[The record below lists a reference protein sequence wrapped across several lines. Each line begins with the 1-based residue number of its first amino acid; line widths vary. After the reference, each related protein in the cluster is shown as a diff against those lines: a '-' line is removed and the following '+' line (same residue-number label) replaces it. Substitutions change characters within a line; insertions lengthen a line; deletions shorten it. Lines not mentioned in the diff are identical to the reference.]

1 MPKRTDIKSILVI
14 GAGPIVIGQACEF
27 DYSGTQSCKVL
38 KSEGYKVILV
48 NSNPATIMTD
58 PEFSDVTYIEPVLPE
73 IIEKIIIKERPDAI
87 LPTMGGQTALNCAM
101 KLADNGVLDTYGVKL
116 IGVNREA
123 IKKAEDRELFRQSM
137 DKIGLKY
144 PKSIIIKNQE
154 QIKEALDYVG
164 LPAIIRSSFTL
175 GGAGSGIAYN
185 KEEFFNIAESALKIS
200 PINEIQIDESIIG
213 WKEYEMEVIRDCKD
227 NCIIVCS
234 IENVD
239 PMGVHTGDSITV
251 APALTLRDAEY
262 QQMRN
267 ASIAVLREIGVSA
280 GGANVQF
287 AVNPKEDGSLV
298 VIEMNPRV
306 SRSSALASKAT
317 GYPIAKIATK
327 LAIGY
332 SLDEIRNDCAPI
344 IPAAFEPVI
353 DYIVTKIPRF
363 EFEKFK
369 GTNCE
374 LSTSMKSVG
383 EVMSIGRTF
392 NESLQKAFRSLET
405 GLIGLDEVF
414 PQNTDIDHIKSQ
426 LAKLLPN
433 RLLIAAD
440 AMRHGI
446 SIEEINLIT
455 GYDLWFLQNIQQI
468 ILAEQ
473 KIKENGLPETAY
485 EMLELKKM
493 GFSDARL
500 AKLSNWIPVSRTG
513 MTSEGSGMTP
523 DRSADPFPIIP
534 DPSNIIQESSS
545 NLIPEPSHVIPVRD
559 TGIYGKNERSTTG
572 ITSEQIHEIRKKFGI
587 KQVYKRVDTCAAE
600 FESSTAYMYGCYE
613 GNTMVSFQRVTLE
626 SSNKEEWIPVS
637 STGMTLKDPGVTRES
652 IGITDG
658 MECEANVSDRK
669 KVVILGSGPNRIGQ
683 GIEFD
688 YACVHAV
695 SAAKEMG
702 YETIMINCNPETVST
717 DYDTADRLYFAPL
730 IAEDVLE
737 ILNKEQEN
745 GTLIGVIVQIGG
757 QTPLKLAK
765 VLNERGFNIL
775 GTSFDSIDLA
785 EDRMRFKNLA
795 LQLNLK
801 QPENSI
807 CHSTEEALINAE
819 KVGFPL
825 VVRPSYVLGGQSMS
839 IRHDIDS
846 FKEYVLEQTKIF
858 EHGSL
863 LLDKFLVNAVE
874 VDVDAIC
881 DGEKVFI
888 AAVMEHIEEAG
899 IHSGDS
905 TCSIPTNTLS
915 SEIIEEIKLQ
925 TERIALTLEVKG
937 LINIQFAVQ
946 ESNVYILEVN
956 LRASRTVPF
965 ISKVINVPIAKLATQ
980 VILGEKLSQKN
991 KPFDHF
997 AVKAAVF
1004 PFTRFA
1010 GVDTL
1015 LGPEMKS
1022 TGEVMGID
1030 LSFEAALA
1038 KAHMA
1043 AGYKLPT
1050 EGAALISVKDD
1061 DKEYILPVAEMLKEL
1076 GFKIYATKG
1085 TALYLNNN
1093 GIAAKAINKVREG
1106 RPHIVDMIKDGKIN
1120 LVINTSKGVKSV
1132 SDSKDI
1138 RRAAILQNIAY
1149 STTASGSKA
1158 LVLAIQYI
1166 KNSKLEVTPLQE
1178 YSR

>member
-1 MPKRTDIKSILVI
+1 MLRRTDIKSILII
-14 GAGPIVIGQACEF
+14 GAGPVVIGQACEF
-27 DYSGTQSCKVL
+27 DYSGTQSCEVL
-38 KSEGYKVILV
+38 KSEGYKVILI

-87 LPTMGGQTALNCAM
+87 LPTMGGQTALNCAV
-101 KLADNGVLDTYGVKL
+101 KLADDGILNKYNVEL

-144 PKSIIIKNQE
+144 PKSIIIKNQG

-175 GGAGSGIAYN
+175 GGEGSGIAYN

-200 PINEIQIDESIIG
+200 PINEVQIDESIIG
-213 WKEYEMEVIRDCKD
+213 WKEYEMEVIRDYKD

-267 ASIAVLREIGVSA
+267 ASIAVLREIGVNA

-317 GYPIAKIATK
+317 GYPIAKVATK

-332 SLDEIRNDCAPI
+332 SLDEIRDDCVPV

-363 EFEKFK
+363 EFEKFN

-392 NESLQKAFRSLET
+392 NESLQKALRSLET
-405 GLIGLDEVF
+405 GLTGFDEVF
-414 PQNTDIDHIKSQ
+414 PENTDIDNIKSQ
-426 LAKLLPN
+426 LARLLPN

-440 AMRHGI
+440 AIRHGI
-446 SIEEINLIT
+446 DIEEINSIT
-455 GYDLWFLQNIQQI
+455 GYDSWFLQNIQMI
-468 ILAEQ
+468 ISAEQ

-485 EMLELKKM
+485 EILELKKM

-500 AKLSNWIPVSRTG
+500 AKLSSKIS
-513 MTSEGSGMTP
+513 
-523 DRSADPFPIIP
+523 
-534 DPSNIIQESSS
+534 
-545 NLIPEPSHVIPVRD
+545 
-559 TGIYGKNERSTTG
+559 K
-572 ITSEQIHEIRKKFGI
+572 QIEEIRKRFGI
-587 KQVYKRVDTCAAE
+587 KPVYKRVDTCAAE

-613 GNTMVSFQRVTLE
+613 GSAIDPSRNHYYFSKKQTDHFPMSSQYVTLGSGSQE
-626 SSNKEEWIPVS
+626 PASVNQVI
-637 STGMTLKDPGVTRES
+637 
-652 IGITDG
+652 DG
-658 MECEANVSDRK
+658 TECEANVSYRN
-669 KVVILGSGPNRIGQ
+669 KVVILGGGPNRIGQ

-717 DYDTADRLYFAPL
+717 DCDTADRLYFAPL
-730 IAEDVLE
+730 VAEDVLE
-737 ILNKEQEN
+737 ILEKEQEN
-745 GTLIGVIVQIGG
+745 STLVGIIVQIGG

-765 VLNERGFNIL
+765 VLNERGFKIL

-795 LQLNLK
+795 LELNLK
-801 QPENSI
+801 QPINSI
-807 CHSTEEALINAE
+807 CYSAEEALDHAK

-839 IRHDIDS
+839 IRHDIES
-846 FKEYVLEQTKIF
+846 FKEYVLSQTKIF

-863 LLDKFLVNAVE
+863 LLDKFLINAVE
-874 VDVDAIC
+874 VDVDAVC

-888 AAVMEHIEEAG
+888 AAIMEHIEEAG
-899 IHSGDS
+899 VHSGDS
-905 TCSIPTNTLS
+905 TCSISTNTLS
-915 SEIIEEIKLQ
+915 SEIIEEIKQQ
-925 TERIALTLEVKG
+925 TERIALVLEVKG

-946 ESNVYILEVN
+946 ESDVYILEVN
-956 LRASRTVPF
+956 LRSSRTVPF
-965 ISKVINVPIAKLATQ
+965 VSKVINIPIAKLATQ
-980 VILGEKLSQKN
+980 VILGKRLDQSRHITELSVIPVLNTRIKKESIWIPASRAGVTSDSFLLKQQLYN
-991 KPFDHF
+991 RFFDHF
-997 AVKAAVF
+997 AVKVAVF
-1004 PFTRFA
+1004 PFSRFA

-1030 LSFEAALA
+1030 SSFEAALA
-1038 KAHMA
+1038 KAYMA
-1043 AGYKLPT
+1043 AGYKLPI

-1061 DKEYILPVAEMLKEL
+1061 DKEYILPVAQMLKEL
-1076 GFKIYATKG
+1076 NFEIYATKG
-1085 TALYLNNN
+1085 TALYLNGN
-1093 GIAAKAINKVREG
+1093 GIAAKAVNKVREG
-1106 RPHIVDMIKDGKIN
+1106 RPHIVDMLKDGKIN

-1138 RRAAILQNIAY
+1138 RRTAILQNIAY

-1158 LVLAIQYI
+1158 LVLAIQYV
-1166 KNSKLEVTPLQE
+1166 KNSKLVVKPLQE
-1178 YSR
+1178 YFR

>member
-1 MPKRTDIKSILVI
+1 MPKRTDIESILVI

-73 IIEKIIIKERPDAI
+73 IVEKIIIKEKPNAI

-101 KLADNGVLDTYGVKL
+101 KLADNGVLDKHNVEL

-123 IKKAEDRELFRQSM
+123 IKKAEDRELFRQAM
-137 DKIGLKY
+137 DRIGLKY
-144 PKSIIIKNQE
+144 PKSIIIKTEE
-154 QIKEALDYVG
+154 QIKEALNYIG

-185 KEEFFNIAESALKIS
+185 KEEFVYITNNALKSS
-200 PINEIQIDESIIG
+200 PISEVQIDESIIG
-213 WKEYEMEVIRDCKD
+213 WKEYEMEVIRDCKG
-227 NCIIVCS
+227 NCIVVCS

-267 ASIAVLREIGVSA
+267 ASIAVLKEIGINA

-287 AVNPKEDGSLV
+287 AVNPEEDGSLV

-317 GYPIAKIATK
+317 GFPIAKVATK

-344 IPAAFEPVI
+344 IPASFEPAI

-392 NESLQKAFRSLET
+392 NESLQKALRSLET
-405 GLIGLDEVF
+405 GLTGLDEIF
-414 PQNTDIDHIKSQ
+414 PKDIDNDYIRSQ
-426 LAKLLPN
+426 LARLLPN
-433 RLLIAAD
+433 RLLIIAD
-440 AMRHGI
+440 AIRFGI
-446 SIEEINLIT
+446 SVEEIKAIT

-468 ILAEQ
+468 ILTEE
-473 KIKENGLPETAY
+473 KIKEDGLPETAC
-485 EMLELKKM
+485 EILQLKKM

-500 AKLSNWIPVSRTG
+500 AKLSSKKV
-513 MTSEGSGMTP
+513 
-523 DRSADPFPIIP
+523 
-534 DPSNIIQESSS
+534 
-545 NLIPEPSHVIPVRD
+545 
-559 TGIYGKNERSTTG
+559 
-572 ITSEQIHEIRKKFGI
+572 EQIEEMRKRFDI

-613 GNTMVSFQRVTLE
+613 GDTV
-626 SSNKEEWIPVS
+626 NK
-637 STGMTLKDPGVTRES
+637 T
-652 IGITDG
+652 
-658 MECEANVSDRK
+658 ECEAHVSDRD

-695 SAAKEMG
+695 AAAKELG
-702 YETIMINCNPETVST
+702 FETIMINCNPETVST

-730 IAEDVLE
+730 VIEDVLE
-737 ILNKEQEN
+737 ILEKEQEN
-745 GTLIGVIVQIGG
+745 GTLVGIIVQIGG

-765 VLNERGFNIL
+765 VLHKRGFKIL
-775 GTSFDSIDLA
+775 GTSFGSIDLA
-785 EDRMRFKNLA
+785 EDRMKFKNLA
-795 LQLNLK
+795 LKLNLK
-801 QPENSI
+801 QPANSI
-807 CHSTEEALINAE
+807 CYSADEALSCAD

-825 VVRPSYVLGGQSMS
+825 LVRPSYVLGGQSMS
-839 IRHDIDS
+839 IRYDIES
-846 FKEYVLEQTKIF
+846 FKEYLLSHAKVF
-858 EHGSL
+858 EYGPL

-874 VDVDAIC
+874 VDVDAVC
-881 DGEKVFI
+881 DGENVFI
-888 AAVMEHIEEAG
+888 AGIMEHIEEAG
-899 IHSGDS
+899 VHSGDS
-905 TCSIPTNTLS
+905 TCSIPTNTLDE
-915 SEIIEEIKLQ
+915 EIITKIRLQ
-925 TERIALTLEVKG
+925 TEKIAYALEVVG
-937 LINIQFAVQ
+937 LMNIQFAIQ
-946 ESNVYILEVN
+946 ESSVYVLEVN
-956 LRASRTVPF
+956 LRASRTIPF
-965 ISKVINVPIAKLATQ
+965 ISKVINIPIAKLATQ
-980 VILGEKLSQKN
+980 VILGEKSIQEN
-991 KPFDHF
+991 RTFNYF

-1004 PFTRFA
+1004 PFTRFPGA
-1010 GVDTL
+1010 DIL

-1030 LSFEAALA
+1030 SSFEAALA

-1043 AGYKLPT
+1043 AGHKLPT

-1061 DKEYILPVAEMLKEL
+1061 DKESIVVVARMLADL

-1085 TALYLNNN
+1085 TALYLNNS
-1093 GIAAKAINKVREG
+1093 GIFAEAVNKVREG
-1106 RPHIVDMIKDGKIN
+1106 RPHIVDMLKDGKID

-1138 RRAAILQNIAY
+1138 RRTAILQNIAY
-1149 STTASGSKA
+1149 STTTSGSRA
-1158 LVLAIQYI
+1158 LVMAIKYI
-1166 KNSKLEVTPLQE
+1166 KNSELEVKSLQE
-1178 YSR
+1178 YFR

>member
-1 MPKRTDIKSILVI
+1 MPKRTDIKSILII

-38 KSEGYKVILV
+38 KSEGYRVILI

-58 PEFSDVTYIEPVLPE
+58 PEFSDATYIEPLLPE
-73 IIEKIIIKERPDAI
+73 IIEKIIIKERPNAI

-101 KLADNGVLDTYGVKL
+101 KLADNGVLDKYNVEL

-144 PKSIIIKNQE
+144 PKSIIIKSQE
-154 QIKEALDYVG
+154 QIKAALDYVG

-185 KEEFFNIAESALKIS
+185 KEEFFSIAGNALKIS
-200 PINEIQIDESIIG
+200 PINEVQIDESIIG

-287 AVNPKEDGSLV
+287 AVDPKEDGSLV
-298 VIEMNPRV
+298 IIEMNPRV

-317 GYPIAKIATK
+317 GYPIAKVATK

-332 SLDEIRNDCAPI
+332 SLDEIRNDCAPT

-363 EFEKFK
+363 KFEKFK

-383 EVMSIGRTF
+383 EAMSIGRTF
-392 NESLQKAFRSLET
+392 NESLQKALRSLET
-405 GLIGLDEVF
+405 GLAGLDEVF
-414 PQNTDIDHIKSQ
+414 PENTDVDHIKSQ

-433 RLLIAAD
+433 RLLIATD
-440 AMRHGI
+440 AMRYGI
-446 SIEEINLIT
+446 SIEEINSIT

-468 ILAEQ
+468 VLAEQ
-473 KIKENGLPETAY
+473 KIKKNGLPKTAY
-485 EMLELKKM
+485 EILELKKM
-493 GFSDARL
+493 GFSDVRL
-500 AKLSNWIPVSRTG
+500 AKLSSRT
-513 MTSEGSGMTP
+513 
-523 DRSADPFPIIP
+523 
-534 DPSNIIQESSS
+534 
-545 NLIPEPSHVIPVRD
+545 L
-559 TGIYGKNERSTTG
+559 
-572 ITSEQIHEIRKKFGI
+572 EQIEEVRRGFGI

-613 GNTMVSFQRVTLE
+613 GDTVNKTDCE
-626 SSNKEEWIPVS
+626 SDISGRN
-637 STGMTLKDPGVTRES
+637 
-652 IGITDG
+652 
-658 MECEANVSDRK
+658 

-730 IAEDVLE
+730 VAEDVLD
-737 ILNKEQEN
+737 ILNKEQES
-745 GTLIGVIVQIGG
+745 GKLIGVIVQIGG

-765 VLNERGFNIL
+765 VLNERGFKIL

-795 LQLNLK
+795 TQLNLK

-807 CHSTEEALINAE
+807 CHSIEEALISAE

-846 FKEYVLEQTKIF
+846 FKEYVLSKTQIF

-899 IHSGDS
+899 VHSGDS

-915 SEIIEEIKLQ
+915 DEIIREIKSQ
-925 TERIALTLEVKG
+925 TEKIALALKVIG
-937 LINIQFAVQ
+937 LINIQFAIQ
-946 ESNVYILEVN
+946 EDDVYILEVN
-956 LRASRTVPF
+956 LRASRTIPF
-965 ISKVINVPIAKLATQ
+965 VSKVINVPIAKLATQ
-980 VILGEKLSQKN
+980 VILGKKLNQEN
-991 KPFDHF
+991 KSFSHF

-1030 LSFEAALA
+1030 SSFEAALA

-1043 AGYKLPT
+1043 AGYQLPT
-1050 EGAALISVKDD
+1050 EGVVLISVKDD
-1061 DKEYILPVAEMLKEL
+1061 DKESILPVAQMLKEL
-1076 GFKIYATKG
+1076 NFAIYATKG
-1085 TALYLNNN
+1085 TALYLNSK
-1093 GIAAKAINKVREG
+1093 GFITKTVNKVREG
-1106 RPHIVDMIKDGKIN
+1106 RPHIVDMLKDGKIN

-1132 SDSKDI
+1132 SDSKEI
-1138 RRAAILQNIAY
+1138 RRTAILQNIAY

-1158 LVLAIQYI
+1158 LVLAIQHI
-1166 KNSKLEVTPLQE
+1166 KNSKLEVRSLQQI
-1178 YSR
+1178 

>member
-1 MPKRTDIKSILVI
+1 MPKRTDIESILVI

-58 PEFSDVTYIEPVLPE
+58 PEFSDATYIEPVLPE

-87 LPTMGGQTALNCAM
+87 LPTMGGQTALNCAI
-101 KLADNGVLDTYGVKL
+101 KLADDGVLDKYNVEL

-154 QIKEALDYVG
+154 QIKKALDYVG

-200 PINEIQIDESIIG
+200 PINEVQIDESIIG
-213 WKEYEMEVIRDCKD
+213 WKEYEMEVICDCKD

-267 ASIAVLREIGVSA
+267 ASIAVLREIDVSA

-317 GYPIAKIATK
+317 GYPIAKVVTK

-369 GTNCE
+369 GKNCE

-405 GLIGLDEVF
+405 DFTGLDEVF
-414 PQNTDIDHIKSQ
+414 PENIDIDHIKSQ

-446 SIEEINLIT
+446 SIEEINSIT

-485 EMLELKKM
+485 EMLEMKKM

-500 AKLSNWIPVSRTG
+500 AKLSNRPTSVIPV
-513 MTSEGSGMTP
+513 
-523 DRSADPFPIIP
+523 
-534 DPSNIIQESSS
+534 PSN
-545 NLIPEPSHVIPVRD
+545 VIPVRD
-559 TGIYGKNERSTTG
+559 TGIQPALHAGDRVK
-572 ITSEQIHEIRKKFGI
+572 QIEEIRKKFGI

-613 GNTMVSFQRVTLE
+613 GDVE
-626 SSNKEEWIPVS
+626 NK
-637 STGMTLKDPGVTRES
+637 T
-652 IGITDG
+652 
-658 MECEANVSDRK
+658 ECEANISDRE

-688 YACVHAV
+688 YACVHAA

-737 ILNKEQEN
+737 ILSKEQEN
-745 GTLIGVIVQIGG
+745 GTLVGVIVQIGG

-765 VLNERGFNIL
+765 VLNERGFKIL

-807 CHSTEEALINAE
+807 CHSVEEALTNAE

-839 IRHDIDS
+839 IRHDTQS
-846 FKEYVLEQTKIF
+846 FKEYVLNQTKIF

-874 VDVDAIC
+874 VDVDAVC

-915 SEIIEEIKLQ
+915 DEVIKEIKLQ
-925 TERIALTLEVKG
+925 TERIALALKVKG

-946 ESNVYILEVN
+946 ENRPLAEPVCDEKSLGKVQMSTTEYSNVFEERRQALTTKLPSEIELCKRSSDVYILEVN

-965 ISKVINVPIAKLATQ
+965 ISKVINIPIAKLATQ
-980 VILGEKLSQKN
+980 VILGKKLNQEN
-991 KPFDHF
+991 KPFNHF

-1030 LSFEAALA
+1030 SSFEAALA
-1038 KAHMA
+1038 KVHMA

-1050 EGAALISVKDD
+1050 EGAALVSVKDD
-1061 DKEYILPVAEMLKEL
+1061 DKEYILPVVRMLKEL
-1076 GFKIYATKG
+1076 SFEIYATKG
-1085 TALYLNNN
+1085 TASYLNNN
-1093 GIAAKAINKVREG
+1093 GIAAQAVNKVREG
-1106 RPHIVDMIKDGKIN
+1106 RPHIVDMLKDGKIN

-1138 RRAAILQNIAY
+1138 RRTAILQNIAY

-1158 LVLAIQYI
+1158 LVLAIQYV
-1166 KNSKLEVTPLQE
+1166 KNSKLEVKSLQQIQNG
-1178 YSR
+1178 

>member
-1 MPKRTDIKSILVI
+1 MPKRTDIESILVI

-58 PEFSDVTYIEPVLPE
+58 PEFSDATYIEPVLPE
-73 IIEKIIIKERPDAI
+73 IIEKIIIKEMPDAI
-87 LPTMGGQTALNCAM
+87 LPTMGGQTALNCAI
-101 KLADNGVLDTYGVKL
+101 KLADDGVLDKYNVEL

-137 DKIGLKY
+137 DRIGLKY

-154 QIKEALDYVG
+154 QIKEALDCIG

-185 KEEFFNIAESALKIS
+185 KEEFFNIAKSALKIS
-200 PINEIQIDESIIG
+200 PINEVQIDESIIG

-251 APALTLRDAEY
+251 APALTLRDVEY

-267 ASIAVLREIGVSA
+267 ASIAVLREIDVSA

-317 GYPIAKIATK
+317 GYPIAKVVTK

-405 GLIGLDEVF
+405 DLTGLDEVF
-414 PQNTDIDHIKSQ
+414 PENIDIKSQ

-433 RLLIAAD
+433 RVLIAAD

-446 SIEEINLIT
+446 SIEEINSIT

-500 AKLSNWIPVSRTG
+500 AKLSNKKV
-513 MTSEGSGMTP
+513 
-523 DRSADPFPIIP
+523 
-534 DPSNIIQESSS
+534 
-545 NLIPEPSHVIPVRD
+545 
-559 TGIYGKNERSTTG
+559 
-572 ITSEQIHEIRKKFGI
+572 EQIEETRKKFGI

-613 GNTMVSFQRVTLE
+613 GDVE
-626 SSNKEEWIPVS
+626 NK
-637 STGMTLKDPGVTRES
+637 T
-652 IGITDG
+652 
-658 MECEANVSDRK
+658 ECEANISDRE

-688 YACVHAV
+688 YACVHAA

-737 ILNKEQEN
+737 ILSKEQEN
-745 GTLIGVIVQIGG
+745 GTLVGVIVQIGG

-765 VLNERGFNIL
+765 VLNERGFKIL

-807 CHSTEEALINAE
+807 CHSVEEALTNAE

-839 IRHDIDS
+839 IRHDTQS
-846 FKEYVLEQTKIF
+846 FKEYVLNQTKIF

-874 VDVDAIC
+874 VDVDAVC

-915 SEIIEEIKLQ
+915 DEVIKEIELQ
-925 TERIALTLEVKG
+925 TERIALALKVKG

-946 ESNVYILEVN
+946 ENRPLAEPVCDEKFLEKVQMSTTEYSNVFEERRQALTTKLPSEIELCKRSSDVYILEVN

-965 ISKVINVPIAKLATQ
+965 ISKVINIPIAKLATQ
-980 VILGEKLSQKN
+980 VILGKKLNQEN
-991 KPFDHF
+991 EPFNHF

-1004 PFTRFA
+1004 PFTRFS
-1010 GVDTL
+1010 GIDIL

-1030 LSFEAALA
+1030 SSFEAALA
-1038 KAHMA
+1038 KVHMA

-1050 EGAALISVKDD
+1050 EGAALVSVKDD
-1061 DKEYILPVAEMLKEL
+1061 DKEYILPVVRMLKEL
-1076 GFKIYATKG
+1076 SFEIYATKG

-1093 GIAAKAINKVREG
+1093 GIAAQAVNKVREG
-1106 RPHIVDMIKDGKIN
+1106 RPHIVDMLKDGKIN

-1138 RRAAILQNIAY
+1138 RRTAILQNIAY

-1158 LVLAIQYI
+1158 LVLAIQYV
-1166 KNSKLEVTPLQE
+1166 KNSKLEVKSLQQIQNV
-1178 YSR
+1178 

>member
-1 MPKRTDIKSILVI
+1 MPKRTDIESILVI

-38 KSEGYKVILV
+38 KGEGYKVILV

-58 PEFSDVTYIEPVLPE
+58 PEFSDATYIEPVLPE

-87 LPTMGGQTALNCAM
+87 LPTMGGQTALNCAI
-101 KLADNGVLDTYGVKL
+101 KLADDGVLDKYNVEL

-137 DKIGLKY
+137 DRIGLKY

-154 QIKEALDYVG
+154 QIRKALDYIG

-185 KEEFFNIAESALKIS
+185 KEEFFNIAKSALKIS
-200 PINEIQIDESIIG
+200 PINEVQIDESIIG

-267 ASIAVLREIGVSA
+267 ASIAVLREIDVSA

-317 GYPIAKIATK
+317 GYPIAKVVTK

-332 SLDEIRNDCAPI
+332 SLDEIRNDCAPV

-405 GLIGLDEVF
+405 GLTGLDEVF
-414 PQNTDIDHIKSQ
+414 SENTDIDHIRSQ

-446 SIEEINLIT
+446 SIEEINSIT

-473 KIKENGLPETAY
+473 KIKENGLPGTAY

-500 AKLSNWIPVSRTG
+500 AKLSNKKV
-513 MTSEGSGMTP
+513 
-523 DRSADPFPIIP
+523 
-534 DPSNIIQESSS
+534 
-545 NLIPEPSHVIPVRD
+545 
-559 TGIYGKNERSTTG
+559 
-572 ITSEQIHEIRKKFGI
+572 EQIEETRKKFGI

-613 GNTMVSFQRVTLE
+613 GN
-626 SSNKEEWIPVS
+626 
-637 STGMTLKDPGVTRES
+637 
-652 IGITDG
+652 ITNRT
-658 MECEANVSDRK
+658 ECEADISDRK

-688 YACVHAV
+688 YACVHAA

-737 ILNKEQEN
+737 ILSKEQEN
-745 GTLIGVIVQIGG
+745 GTLVGVIVQIGG

-765 VLNERGFNIL
+765 VLNERGFKIL

-801 QPENSI
+801 QPESSI
-807 CHSTEEALINAE
+807 CHSVEEALTNAE

-839 IRHDIDS
+839 IRHDTQS
-846 FKEYVLEQTKIF
+846 FKEYVLDQTKIF

-874 VDVDAIC
+874 VDVDAVC

-915 SEIIEEIKLQ
+915 DEVIKEIELQ
-925 TERIALTLEVKG
+925 TERIALALKVKG

-946 ESNVYILEVN
+946 ENRPLAESVCDEKSLGKVQMNTTEYSNVFEERRQALTTKLPSEIELCKRSSDVYILEVN

-965 ISKVINVPIAKLATQ
+965 ISKVINIPIAKLATQ
-980 VILGEKLSQKN
+980 VVLGKKLNQEN
-991 KPFDHF
+991 KPFNHF

-1030 LSFEAALA
+1030 SSFEAALA
-1038 KAHMA
+1038 KTHMA

-1050 EGAALISVKDD
+1050 EGTALVSVKDD
-1061 DKEYILPVAEMLKEL
+1061 DKKYILPVARMLKEL
-1076 GFKIYATKG
+1076 SFEIYATKG
-1085 TALYLNNN
+1085 TASYLNNN
-1093 GIAAKAINKVREG
+1093 GIAAQAVNKVREG
-1106 RPHIVDMIKDGKIN
+1106 RPHIVDMLKDGKIN

-1138 RRAAILQNIAY
+1138 RRTAILQNIAY

-1158 LVLAIQYI
+1158 LVLAIQYV
-1166 KNSKLEVTPLQE
+1166 KNSKLEVKSLQQIQNV
-1178 YSR
+1178 

>member
-1 MPKRTDIKSILVI
+1 MPKRTDIESILLI
-14 GAGPIVIGQACEF
+14 GAGPIIIGQACEF

-38 KSEGYKVILV
+38 KNEGYKVILV

-58 PEFSDVTYIEPVLPE
+58 PEFSDATYIEPILPE

-101 KLADNGVLDTYGVKL
+101 KLADDGVLDTYSVKL

-123 IKKAEDRELFRQSM
+123 IKRAENRELFRQSM
-137 DKIGLKY
+137 DRIGLKY
-144 PKSIIIKNQE
+144 PKSIIVKNQK
-154 QIKEALDYVG
+154 QIKEALFYVG

-185 KEEFFNIAESALKIS
+185 KEEFIKIAENAIKIS
-200 PINEIQIDESIIG
+200 PINEVQIDESIIG
-213 WKEYEMEVIRDCKD
+213 WKEYEMEVMRDCKD
-227 NCIIVCS
+227 NCIIVSS

-251 APALTLRDAEY
+251 VPALTLRDAEY

-267 ASIAVLREIGVSA
+267 ASIAVLREINVSA

-287 AVNPKEDGSLV
+287 AVNPKEDSSLV

-317 GYPIAKIATK
+317 GYPIAKVATK
-327 LAIGY
+327 LAVGY
-332 SLDEIRNDCAPI
+332 SLDEIHNDCAPTI
-344 IPAAFEPVI
+344 SAAFEPVI

-369 GTNCE
+369 GTNYE

-392 NESLQKAFRSLET
+392 NESLQKAFRSLEI
-405 GLIGLDEVF
+405 GLTGLDEVF
-414 PQNTDIDHIKSQ
+414 SEDTDIDHIKSQ
-426 LAKLLPN
+426 LARLLPN

-446 SIEEINLIT
+446 NIEEINAIT
-455 GYDLWFLQNIQQI
+455 GYDLWFLQNIRQI
-468 ILAEQ
+468 ILAE
-473 KIKENGLPETAY
+473 KEIKETGLPEIASKI
-485 EMLELKKM
+485 LELKKM

-500 AKLSNWIPVSRTG
+500 ARLSNKKT
-513 MTSEGSGMTP
+513 
-523 DRSADPFPIIP
+523 
-534 DPSNIIQESSS
+534 
-545 NLIPEPSHVIPVRD
+545 
-559 TGIYGKNERSTTG
+559 
-572 ITSEQIHEIRKKFGI
+572 EQIEAIRKKFGI
-587 KQVYKRVDTCAAE
+587 HPVYKRIDTCAAE
-600 FESSTAYMYGCYE
+600 FQSCTAYMYGCYE
-613 GNTMVSFQRVTLE
+613 GD
-626 SSNKEEWIPVS
+626 I
-637 STGMTLKDPGVTRES
+637 
-652 IGITDG
+652 ITKTD
-658 MECEANVSDRK
+658 CEANVSDK
-669 KVVILGSGPNRIGQ
+669 KKIVILGSGPNRIGQ

-695 SAAKEMG
+695 YAVREMG

-745 GTLIGVIVQIGG
+745 GTLIGIIVQIGG

-765 VLNERGFNIL
+765 TLNERDLNIL
-775 GTSFDSIDLA
+775 GTSFDSIDLV
-785 EDRMRFKNLA
+785 EDRMKFKNLV
-795 LQLNLK
+795 LQINLK

-807 CHSTEEALINAE
+807 CYSVEEALINAE

-825 VVRPSYVLGGQSMS
+825 IVRPSYVLGGQSMS
-839 IRHDIDS
+839 IKHDIES
-846 FKEYVLEQTKIF
+846 FREYVLNQTKIF
-858 EHGSL
+858 EYGSL

-881 DGEKVFI
+881 DGETVFV
-888 AAVMEHIEEAG
+888 AAIMEHIEEAG
-899 IHSGDS
+899 VHSGDS

-915 SEIIEEIKLQ
+915 HKIVKEIESQ
-925 TERIALTLEVKG
+925 TKRIVFELKVKG
-937 LINIQFAVQ
+937 LINIQFAIQ
-946 ESNVYILEVN
+946 ENDIYVLEVN
-956 LRASRTVPF
+956 LRASRTIPF
-965 ISKVINVPIAKLATQ
+965 VSKVINISMAKLATQ
-980 VILGEKLSQKN
+980 VILGKKLNQK
-991 KPFDHF
+991 KKSLDYF

-1004 PFTRFA
+1004 PFTRFSET
-1010 GVDTL
+1010 DTL

-1030 LSFEAALA
+1030 LSFEGALA
-1038 KAHMA
+1038 KAYMA

-1050 EGAALISVKDD
+1050 EGKALISVKEN
-1061 DKEYILPVAEMLKEL
+1061 DKKCILPVVLMLKEL
-1076 GFKIYATKG
+1076 GFEICATRG
-1085 TALYLNNN
+1085 TALYLNDN
-1093 GIAAKAINKVREG
+1093 GVVARVVNKVREG
-1106 RPHIVDMIKDGKIN
+1106 RPHIVDMLKDGKIN
-1120 LVINTSKGVKSV
+1120 LVINTSKGVRSV

-1138 RRAAILQNIAY
+1138 RRVAILKNIACC
-1149 STTASGSKA
+1149 TTASGSKA
-1158 LVLAIQYI
+1158 LVLAIQYV
-1166 KNSKLEVTPLQE
+1166 KSNKLEVKSLQQIQNR
-1178 YSR
+1178 SFN

>member
-1 MPKRTDIKSILVI
+1 MPKYTDIESILII

-58 PEFSDVTYIEPVLPE
+58 PEFSDATYIEPILPE
-73 IIEKIIIKERPDAI
+73 IVEKIIIKEKPDAV

-101 KLADNGVLDTYGVKL
+101 RLADDGVLDTYNVKL
-116 IGVNREA
+116 IGVSREA
-123 IKKAEDRELFRQSM
+123 IKKAEDRDLFRKSM

-144 PKSIIIKNQE
+144 PKSMIVKNQR
-154 QIKEALDYVG
+154 QIKEALDYIG

-185 KEEFFNIAESALKIS
+185 KEEFFSIAGNAMKIS
-200 PINEIQIDESIIG
+200 PINEAQVDESIIG
-213 WKEYEMEVIRDCKD
+213 WKEYEMEVIRDYKD
-227 NCIIVCS
+227 NCIVVCS

-239 PMGVHTGDSITV
+239 PMGVHTGDSIAV

-267 ASIAVLREIGVSA
+267 ASIAVLREIDIST

-287 AVNPKEDGSLV
+287 AVNPKQDGSLI

-332 SLDEIRNDCAPI
+332 SLDEIRNDCTPS
-344 IPAAFEPVI
+344 IPAAFEPAI
-353 DYIVTKIPRF
+353 DYVVTKVPRF

-369 GTNCE
+369 GTDCE

-392 NESLQKAFRSLET
+392 NESIQKAFRSLET
-405 GLIGLDEVF
+405 GLTGFDEVF
-414 PQNTDIDHIKSQ
+414 SKDTDIDHIKSQ
-426 LAKLLPN
+426 LAKFLPN
-433 RLLIAAD
+433 RLLAAAD

-446 SIEEINLIT
+446 SIEEINSIT
-455 GYDLWFLQNIQQI
+455 KYDLWFLQNIQQI

-473 KIKENGLPETAY
+473 KIKETGLPEAAH
-485 EMLELKKM
+485 EILELKKM

-500 AKLSNWIPVSRTG
+500 ANLSNKL
-513 MTSEGSGMTP
+513 
-523 DRSADPFPIIP
+523 PIIEE
-534 DPSNIIQESSS
+534 SNAEVQVQIS
-545 NLIPEPSHVIPVRD
+545 NSNATILDRI
-559 TGIYGKNERSTTG
+559 
-572 ITSEQIHEIRKKFGI
+572 EQIEAMRKKFNI
-587 KQVYKRVDTCAAE
+587 NQVYKRVDTCAAE

-613 GNTMVSFQRVTLE
+613 GEIM
-626 SSNKEEWIPVS
+626 NKA
-637 STGMTLKDPGVTRES
+637 
-652 IGITDG
+652 
-658 MECEANVSDRK
+658 ECEANVSDRE

-702 YETIMINCNPETVST
+702 YETIMVNCNPETVST
-717 DYDTADRLYFAPL
+717 DYDTADRLYFASL
-730 IAEDVLE
+730 TEEDVLDV
-737 ILNKEQEN
+737 LSKEQEN
-745 GTLIGVIVQIGG
+745 GTLMGVIVQIGG

-765 VLNERGFNIL
+765 TLSERGFNIL

-785 EDRMRFKNLA
+785 EDRMRFRNLA

-807 CHSTEEALINAE
+807 CYSVEEALTNAKE
-819 KVGFPL
+819 IGFPL

-839 IRHDIDS
+839 IKHDIHS
-846 FKEYVLEQTKIF
+846 FKEYVLSQTKIF
-858 EHGSL
+858 RHGSL
-863 LLDKFLVNAVE
+863 LLDKFLANAVE
-874 VDVDAIC
+874 IDVDAVC

-888 AAVMEHIEEAG
+888 AAIMEHIEEAG

-905 TCSIPTNTLS
+905 TCSIPTNTLNNETIK
-915 SEIIEEIKLQ
+915 EIILQ
-925 TERIALTLEVKG
+925 TEKVALELKVKG
-937 LINIQFAVQ
+937 LINIQFAIQ
-946 ESNVYILEVN
+946 ESDVYILEVN

-965 ISKVINVPIAKLATQ
+965 ISKVINVPVAKLATQ
-980 VILGEKLSQKN
+980 VILGRKLKQEKKSIS
-991 KPFDHF
+991 HF

-1004 PFTRFA
+1004 PFSHFS
-1010 GVDTL
+1010 GVDVL

-1030 LSFEAALA
+1030 SSFEAALA
-1038 KAHMA
+1038 KAYMA

-1050 EGAALISVKDD
+1050 EGKALISVKDD
-1061 DKEYILPVAEMLKEL
+1061 DKEQILLVARMLKEL
-1076 GFKIYATKG
+1076 GFEVYATSG

-1093 GIAAKAINKVREG
+1093 GISAKAVNKVREG
-1106 RPHIVDMIKDGKIN
+1106 RPHIVDMLKDGKIS
-1120 LVINTSKGVKSV
+1120 LVINTSKGVKSI

-1138 RRAAILQNIAY
+1138 RRIAISQNIAY
-1149 STTASGSKA
+1149 STTASGSRA
-1158 LVLAIQYI
+1158 LVLAIQHL
-1166 KNSKLEVTPLQE
+1166 KNSKLEVKSLQQIQNVK
-1178 YSR
+1178 Y

>member
-1 MPKRTDIKSILVI
+1 MPKRTDIESILVI

-58 PEFSDVTYIEPVLPE
+58 PEFSDATYIEPVLPE

-87 LPTMGGQTALNCAM
+87 LPTMGGQTALNCAI
-101 KLADNGVLDTYGVKL
+101 KLADDGVLDKYNVEL

-144 PKSIIIKNQE
+144 PKSVIIKNQE
-154 QIKEALDYVG
+154 QIKKALDYVG

-200 PINEIQIDESIIG
+200 PINEVQIDESIIG

-267 ASIAVLREIGVSA
+267 ASIAVLREIDVSA

-317 GYPIAKIATK
+317 GYPIAKVVTK

-392 NESLQKAFRSLET
+392 NESLQKAFCSLET
-405 GLIGLDEVF
+405 GLTGLDEVF
-414 PQNTDIDHIKSQ
+414 SEDTDVKSQ

-446 SIEEINLIT
+446 SIEEINSIT

-468 ILAEQ
+468 IVAEQ
-473 KIKENGLPETAY
+473 KIKENGLPGTAH
-485 EMLELKKM
+485 EILELKKM

-500 AKLSNWIPVSRTG
+500 AKLSNRPTSVIPVLDTGIQEKNRWIPVSRTG
-513 MTSEGSGMTP
+513 MTSE
-523 DRSADPFPIIP
+523 
-534 DPSNIIQESSS
+534 
-545 NLIPEPSHVIPVRD
+545 
-559 TGIYGKNERSTTG
+559 
-572 ITSEQIHEIRKKFGI
+572 QIEAIRKKFGI
-587 KQVYKRVDTCAAE
+587 KQIYKRVDTCAAE

-613 GNTMVSFQRVTLE
+613 GDVKNQT
-626 SSNKEEWIPVS
+626 
-637 STGMTLKDPGVTRES
+637 
-652 IGITDG
+652 
-658 MECEANVSDRK
+658 ECEANISDRK

-737 ILNKEQEN
+737 ILSKEQED
-745 GTLIGVIVQIGG
+745 GTLVGVIVQIGG

-807 CHSTEEALINAE
+807 CYSVEEALTNAE

-839 IRHDIDS
+839 ILHDIDS
-846 FKEYVLEQTKIF
+846 FKRYVLNHTKIF
-858 EHGSL
+858 EYGSL

-874 VDVDAIC
+874 IDVDAVC
-881 DGEKVFI
+881 DGKKVFI

-915 SEIIEEIKLQ
+915 DEVIKEIELQ
-925 TERIALTLEVKG
+925 TERIALALKVKG

-946 ESNVYILEVN
+946 GSDVYILEVN
-956 LRASRTVPF
+956 PRASRTVPF
-965 ISKVINVPIAKLATQ
+965 VSKVINVPIAKLATK
-980 VILGEKLSQKN
+980 VILGKKLDQEKKSL
-991 KPFDHF
+991 DHF
-997 AVKAAVF
+997 AIKAAVF
-1004 PFTRFA
+1004 PFMRFSET
-1010 GVDTL
+1010 DIL

-1038 KAHMA
+1038 KVHIA

-1050 EGAALISVKDD
+1050 EGTALVSVKDD
-1061 DKEYILPVAEMLKEL
+1061 DKEYILPVARMLKEL
-1076 GFKIYATKG
+1076 SFEIYATKG

-1093 GIAAKAINKVREG
+1093 GIVAKAVNKVREG
-1106 RPHIVDMIKDGKIN
+1106 RPHIVDMLKDGKIN

-1138 RRAAILQNIAY
+1138 RRTAILQNIAY

-1158 LVLAIQYI
+1158 LVLAIQYV
-1166 KNSKLEVTPLQE
+1166 KNSNLEVKSLQQVQNV
-1178 YSR
+1178 

>member
-1 MPKRTDIKSILVI
+1 MPKRTDIESILVI

-58 PEFSDVTYIEPVLPE
+58 PEFSDATYIEPVLPE

-87 LPTMGGQTALNCAM
+87 LPTMGGQTALNCAI
-101 KLADNGVLDTYGVKL
+101 KLADDGVLDKYNVEL

-123 IKKAEDRELFRQSM
+123 IKKAEDRELFRKSM
-137 DKIGLKY
+137 DRIGLKY

-154 QIKEALDYVG
+154 QIKKALDYVG

-200 PINEIQIDESIIG
+200 PINEVQIDESIIG

-239 PMGVHTGDSITV
+239 PMGVHTGDSIIV
-251 APALTLRDAEY
+251 APALTLRDVEY

-267 ASIAVLREIGVSA
+267 ASIAVLREIDVST

-317 GYPIAKIATK
+317 GYPIAKVVTK

-369 GTNCE
+369 GTNCK

-405 GLIGLDEVF
+405 DLTGLDEVF
-414 PQNTDIDHIKSQ
+414 PENIDIDHVKSQ

-446 SIEEINLIT
+446 SIEEINSIT

-473 KIKENGLPETAY
+473 KIKKNGLPGTAY

-500 AKLSNWIPVSRTG
+500 AKLSNRPTSVIPV
-513 MTSEGSGMTP
+513 
-523 DRSADPFPIIP
+523 
-534 DPSNIIQESSS
+534 PSN
-545 NLIPEPSHVIPVRD
+545 VIPVRD
-559 TGIYGKNERSTTG
+559 TGIQPALHAGDRVK
-572 ITSEQIHEIRKKFGI
+572 QIEAIRKGFGI

-613 GNTMVSFQRVTLE
+613 GDVE
-626 SSNKEEWIPVS
+626 NK
-637 STGMTLKDPGVTRES
+637 T
-652 IGITDG
+652 
-658 MECEANVSDRK
+658 ECEANISDRE

-688 YACVHAV
+688 YACVHAA

-737 ILNKEQEN
+737 ILSKEQEN
-745 GTLIGVIVQIGG
+745 GTLVGVIVQIGG

-765 VLNERGFNIL
+765 VLNERGFKIL

-807 CHSTEEALINAE
+807 CHSVEEALTNAE

-839 IRHDIDS
+839 IRHDTQS
-846 FKEYVLEQTKIF
+846 FKEYVLNQTKIF

-874 VDVDAIC
+874 VDVDAVC

-915 SEIIEEIKLQ
+915 DAVIKEIKLQ
-925 TERIALTLEVKG
+925 TERIALALEVKG

-946 ESNVYILEVN
+946 ESDVYILEVN

-965 ISKVINVPIAKLATQ
+965 ISKVINIPIAKLATQ
-980 VILGEKLSQKN
+980 VILGKKLNQEN
-991 KPFDHF
+991 EPFNHF

-1004 PFTRFA
+1004 PFTRFS
-1010 GVDTL
+1010 GIDIL

-1030 LSFEAALA
+1030 SSFEAALA
-1038 KAHMA
+1038 KVHMA

-1050 EGAALISVKDD
+1050 KGAALVSVKDD
-1061 DKEYILPVAEMLKEL
+1061 DKEYILPVVRMLKEL
-1076 GFKIYATKG
+1076 SFEIYATKG
-1085 TALYLNNN
+1085 TASYLNNN
-1093 GIAAKAINKVREG
+1093 GIAAKAVNKVREG
-1106 RPHIVDMIKDGKIN
+1106 RPHIVDMLKDGKIN

-1138 RRAAILQNIAY
+1138 RRTAILQNIAY

-1158 LVLAIQYI
+1158 LVLAIQYV
-1166 KNSKLEVTPLQE
+1166 KNSKLEVKSLQQIQNV
-1178 YSR
+1178 

>member
-1 MPKRTDIKSILVI
+1 MPKRTDIESILVI

-101 KLADNGVLDTYGVKL
+101 KLADNGVLDKYNVEL

-213 WKEYEMEVIRDCKD
+213 WKEYEMEVIRDYKD

-267 ASIAVLREIGVSA
+267 ASIAVLREIGVDS

-287 AVNPKEDGSLV
+287 AVNPKEDRSLV

-344 IPAAFEPVI
+344 IPAAFEPVL
-353 DYIVTKIPRF
+353 DYVVTKIPRF

-405 GLIGLDEVF
+405 GLTGLDEVF
-414 PQNTDIDHIKSQ
+414 PENTDIDHIRSQ

-433 RLLIAAD
+433 RLLVAAD

-493 GFSDARL
+493 GFSDLRL
-500 AKLSNWIPVSRTG
+500 AKLNNWIPVSATQ
-513 MTSEGSGMTP
+513 MTP
-523 DRSADPFPIIP
+523 
-534 DPSNIIQESSS
+534 
-545 NLIPEPSHVIPVRD
+545 
-559 TGIYGKNERSTTG
+559 
-572 ITSEQIHEIRKKFGI
+572 EQIEEIRKKFSI

-613 GNTMVSFQRVTLE
+613 GDVE
-626 SSNKEEWIPVS
+626 NK
-637 STGMTLKDPGVTRES
+637 T
-652 IGITDG
+652 
-658 MECEANVSDRK
+658 ECEAGVSDRK

-702 YETIMINCNPETVST
+702 YETVMINCNPETVST

-737 ILNKEQEN
+737 ILEKEQEN
-745 GTLIGVIVQIGG
+745 GTLVGMIVQIGG

-765 VLNERGFNIL
+765 VLNERVFNIL

-795 LQLNLK
+795 LQLKLK

-807 CHSTEEALINAE
+807 CHSIEEALVNSE

-858 EHGSL
+858 KHGSL
-863 LLDKFLVNAVE
+863 LLDRFLVNAVE

-881 DGEKVFI
+881 DGETVFI

-915 SEIIEEIKLQ
+915 DEVIKEIKLQ
-925 TERIALTLEVKG
+925 TEKIALALKVIG

-946 ESNVYILEVN
+946 EGDVYILEVN
-956 LRASRTVPF
+956 LRASRTIPF
-965 ISKVINVPIAKLATQ
+965 ISKVINIPVAKLATQ
-980 VILGEKLSQKN
+980 VILGKKLDQKSKHFN
-991 KPFDHF
+991 HF

-1030 LSFEAALA
+1030 SSFEAALA

-1043 AGYKLPT
+1043 AGYKLST
-1050 EGAALISVKDD
+1050 EGAALISVKDE

-1076 GFKIYATKG
+1076 GFAIYATKG
-1085 TALYLNNN
+1085 TALYFNNN

-1166 KNSKLEVTPLQE
+1166 KNSNLEVKSLQE
-1178 YSR
+1178 YFR

>member
-1 MPKRTDIKSILVI
+1 MPKRTDIESILVI

-58 PEFSDVTYIEPVLPE
+58 PEFSDATYIEPVLPE
-73 IIEKIIIKERPDAI
+73 IIEKIIIKEMPDAI
-87 LPTMGGQTALNCAM
+87 LPTMGGQTALNCAI
-101 KLADNGVLDTYGVKL
+101 KLADDGVLDKYNVEL

-123 IKKAEDRELFRQSM
+123 IKKAEDRELFRHSM

-154 QIKEALDYVG
+154 QIRKALDYIG

-200 PINEIQIDESIIG
+200 PINEVQIDESIIG

-234 IENVD
+234 IENID
-239 PMGVHTGDSITV
+239 LMGVHTGDSITV
-251 APALTLRDAEY
+251 APALTLRDVEY

-267 ASIAVLREIGVSA
+267 ASIAVLREIDVSA

-317 GYPIAKIATK
+317 GYPIAKVVTK

-332 SLDEIRNDCAPI
+332 SLDEIRNDCAPV

-405 GLIGLDEVF
+405 GLTGLNEVF
-414 PQNTDIDHIKSQ
+414 PENTDIDHIRSQ

-446 SIEEINLIT
+446 SIEEINSIT

-473 KIKENGLPETAY
+473 KIKETGLPETAY

-500 AKLSNWIPVSRTG
+500 AKLSNKKV
-513 MTSEGSGMTP
+513 
-523 DRSADPFPIIP
+523 
-534 DPSNIIQESSS
+534 
-545 NLIPEPSHVIPVRD
+545 
-559 TGIYGKNERSTTG
+559 
-572 ITSEQIHEIRKKFGI
+572 EQIEEIRKKFGI

-613 GNTMVSFQRVTLE
+613 GNTMMSFQRVTLE
-626 SSNKEEWIPVS
+626 SRDKEEWIPVS
-637 STGMTLKDPGVTRES
+637 ATQMTE
-652 IGITDG
+652 G
-658 MECEANVSDRK
+658 MECEADVSDRE

-688 YACVHAV
+688 YACVHAA
-695 SAAKEMG
+695 SAAKEME

-737 ILNKEQEN
+737 ILSKEQEN
-745 GTLIGVIVQIGG
+745 GTLVGVIVQIGG

-765 VLNERGFNIL
+765 VLNERGFKIL

-801 QPENSI
+801 QPESSI
-807 CHSTEEALINAE
+807 CHSVKEALTNAE

-839 IRHDIDS
+839 IRHDTQS
-846 FKEYVLEQTKIF
+846 FKEYVLNQTKIF

-874 VDVDAIC
+874 VDVDAVC
-881 DGEKVFI
+881 DGKKVFI

-915 SEIIEEIKLQ
+915 DEVIKEIELQ
-925 TERIALTLEVKG
+925 TERIALALEVKG

-946 ESNVYILEVN
+946 ESYVYILEVN

-965 ISKVINVPIAKLATQ
+965 ISKVINIPIAKLATQ
-980 VILGEKLSQKN
+980 VILGKNLNQEN
-991 KPFDHF
+991 KPFNHF

-1004 PFTRFA
+1004 PFTRFS
-1010 GVDTL
+1010 GIDTL

-1030 LSFEAALA
+1030 SSFEAALA
-1038 KAHMA
+1038 KTHMA
-1043 AGYKLPT
+1043 AGYKLPI
-1050 EGAALISVKDD
+1050 EGTALVSVKDD
-1061 DKEYILPVAEMLKEL
+1061 DKEYILPVARMLKEL
-1076 GFKIYATKG
+1076 SFEIYATKG

-1093 GIAAKAINKVREG
+1093 GIAAKAVNKVREG
-1106 RPHIVDMIKDGKIN
+1106 RPHIVDMLKDGKIN

-1138 RRAAILQNIAY
+1138 RRTAILQNIAY

-1158 LVLAIQYI
+1158 LVLAIQYV
-1166 KNSKLEVTPLQE
+1166 KNSKLEVKSLQQIQNV
-1178 YSR
+1178 

>member
-1 MPKRTDIKSILVI
+1 MPKCTDIESVLVI

-38 KSEGYKVILV
+38 RSEGYKVILV

-58 PEFSDVTYIEPVLPE
+58 PEFSDVTYIEPILPE
-73 IIEKIIIKERPDAI
+73 IIEKILIKEKPDAI

-101 KLADNGVLDTYGVKL
+101 KLADDGILDTYNIKL
-116 IGVNREA
+116 IGVSKEA

-144 PKSIIIKNQE
+144 PKSVIIKNRRQM
-154 QIKEALDYVG
+154 KEALDYVG

-185 KEEFFNIAESALKIS
+185 REEFFNIAENALKIS
-200 PINEIQIDESIIG
+200 PIREVQIDESIIG

-227 NCIIVCS
+227 NCIVVCS
-234 IENVD
+234 MENID

-267 ASIAVLREIGVSA
+267 ASIAILREIDVSA

-287 AVNPKEDGSLV
+287 AVNPKEDESLV

-317 GYPIAKIATK
+317 GYPIAKVATK

-332 SLDEIRNDCAPI
+332 SLDEIRNDCAPT
-344 IPAAFEPVI
+344 IPAAFEPVV
-353 DYIVTKIPRF
+353 DYVVTKVPRF

-369 GTNCE
+369 GTDCE

-392 NESLQKAFRSLET
+392 NESIQKAFRSLET
-405 GLIGLDEVF
+405 GLTGLDEVF
-414 PQNTDIDHIKSQ
+414 SKGTDVNHIKSQ

-433 RLLIAAD
+433 RLLAAAD
-440 AMRHGI
+440 AMRHGM
-446 SIEEINLIT
+446 SIEEINSIT
-455 GYDLWFLQNIQQI
+455 RYDPWFLQNIQQI

-473 KIKENGLPETAY
+473 KIKETGLPEAAH
-485 EMLELKKM
+485 EILELKKM

-500 AKLSNWIPVSRTG
+500 ANLSNDHISIIQVADAGVQMQIPVSNART
-513 MTSEGSGMTP
+513 TS
-523 DRSADPFPIIP
+523 DRIEI
-534 DPSNIIQESSS
+534 
-545 NLIPEPSHVIPVRD
+545 
-559 TGIYGKNERSTTG
+559 
-572 ITSEQIHEIRKKFGI
+572 EQVEAIRKKFSI
-587 KQVYKRVDTCAAE
+587 NPVYKRVDTCAAE
-600 FESSTAYMYGCYE
+600 FESNTAYMYGCYE
-613 GNTMVSFQRVTLE
+613 GE
-626 SSNKEEWIPVS
+626 IINKA
-637 STGMTLKDPGVTRES
+637 
-652 IGITDG
+652 
-658 MECEANVSDRK
+658 ECEANVSDRE

-717 DYDTADRLYFAPL
+717 DYDTADRLYFASL
-730 IAEDVLE
+730 TEEDVLE
-737 ILNKEQEN
+737 VLSKEQEN
-745 GTLIGVIVQIGG
+745 GTLLGVIVQIGG

-765 VLNERGFNIL
+765 TLNERGFNIL
-775 GTSFDSIDLA
+775 GTSFNSIDLA
-785 EDRMRFKNLA
+785 EDRMKFRNLV

-801 QPENSI
+801 QPENSV
-807 CHSTEEALINAE
+807 CYSVEEALANAE
-819 KVGFPL
+819 KIGFPL
-825 VVRPSYVLGGQSMS
+825 IVRPSYVLGGQSMS
-839 IRHDIDS
+839 IKYDIDS
-846 FKEYVLEQTKIF
+846 FKEYVLSQTKIF
-858 EHGSL
+858 GHGSL
-863 LLDKFLVNAVE
+863 LLDKFLVNAIE
-874 VDVDAIC
+874 IDVDAIC

-888 AAVMEHIEEAG
+888 AAIMEHIEEAG

-905 TCSIPTNTLS
+905 TCSIPANTLS
-915 SEIIEEIKLQ
+915 DKIVKEIKLQ
-925 TERIALTLEVKG
+925 TEKISLELKVKG

-946 ESNVYILEVN
+946 EDNIYILEVN

-965 ISKVINVPIAKLATQ
+965 ISKVINIPIAKLATQ
-980 VILGEKLSQKN
+980 VILGKKLDQEKKSI
-991 KPFDHF
+991 DHF

-1004 PFTRFA
+1004 PFSRFL
-1010 GVDTL
+1010 GVDIL

-1030 LSFEAALA
+1030 SSFEAALA
-1038 KAHMA
+1038 KAYMG
-1043 AGYKLPT
+1043 AGYRLPT
-1050 EGAALISVKDD
+1050 EGKALISVKDD
-1061 DKEYILPVAEMLKEL
+1061 DKEYMLSVARMLKEL
-1076 GFKIYATKG
+1076 SFEIYATRG
-1085 TALYLNNN
+1085 TASYLNNN
-1093 GIAAKAINKVREG
+1093 GIAAKAVNKVREG
-1106 RPHIVDMIKDGKIN
+1106 KPNIVDMLKDGKIS
-1120 LVINTSKGVKSV
+1120 LVINTSKGVESA

-1138 RRAAILQNIAY
+1138 RRAVISQNIAY
-1149 STTASGSKA
+1149 STTASGGRA
-1158 LVLAIQYI
+1158 LVLAIQYL
-1166 KNSKLEVTPLQE
+1166 KSSKLEVKSLQQIQNI
-1178 YSR
+1178 

>member
-1 MPKRTDIKSILVI
+1 MPKRTDIESILVI

-58 PEFSDVTYIEPVLPE
+58 PEFSDATYIEPVLPE

-87 LPTMGGQTALNCAM
+87 LPTMGGQTALNCAI
-101 KLADNGVLDTYGVKL
+101 KLADDGVLDKYNVES

-137 DKIGLKY
+137 DRIGLKY

-154 QIKEALDYVG
+154 QIKKALDYVG

-200 PINEIQIDESIIG
+200 PINEVQIDESIIG

-239 PMGVHTGDSITV
+239 PMGVHPGDSITV
-251 APALTLRDAEY
+251 APALTLRDVEY

-267 ASIAVLREIGVSA
+267 ASIAVLREIDVSA
-280 GGANVQF
+280 GGANIQF

-317 GYPIAKIATK
+317 GYPIAKVVTK

-405 GLIGLDEVF
+405 DFTGLDEVF
-414 PQNTDIDHIKSQ
+414 PENIDIDHIKSQ

-446 SIEEINLIT
+446 SIEEINSIT
-455 GYDLWFLQNIQQI
+455 GYDLWVLQNIQQI
-468 ILAEQ
+468 ILTEQ
-473 KIKENGLPETAY
+473 KIKENGFPGTAY

-500 AKLSNWIPVSRTG
+500 AKLSNRPTSVIPV
-513 MTSEGSGMTP
+513 
-523 DRSADPFPIIP
+523 
-534 DPSNIIQESSS
+534 PSN
-545 NLIPEPSHVIPVRD
+545 VIPVRD
-559 TGIYGKNERSTTG
+559 TGIQPALHAGDRVK
-572 ITSEQIHEIRKKFGI
+572 QIEEIRKKFGI

-613 GNTMVSFQRVTLE
+613 GDVE
-626 SSNKEEWIPVS
+626 NK
-637 STGMTLKDPGVTRES
+637 T
-652 IGITDG
+652 
-658 MECEANVSDRK
+658 ECEANISDRE

-688 YACVHAV
+688 YACVHAA

-737 ILNKEQEN
+737 ILSKEQEN
-745 GTLIGVIVQIGG
+745 GTLVGVIVQIGG

-765 VLNERGFNIL
+765 VLNERGFKIL

-807 CHSTEEALINAE
+807 CHSVEEALTNAE

-839 IRHDIDS
+839 IRHDTQS
-846 FKEYVLEQTKIF
+846 FKEYVLDQTKIF

-874 VDVDAIC
+874 VDVDAVC

-915 SEIIEEIKLQ
+915 DEVIKEIELQ
-925 TERIALTLEVKG
+925 TERIALALKVKG

-946 ESNVYILEVN
+946 ENRPLAEPVCDEKSLGKVQMSTTEYSNVFEERRQALTTKLPSEIELCKRSSDVYILEVN

-965 ISKVINVPIAKLATQ
+965 ISKVINIPIAKLATQ
-980 VILGEKLSQKN
+980 VILGKKLNQEN
-991 KPFDHF
+991 KPFNHF

-1030 LSFEAALA
+1030 SSFEAALA
-1038 KAHMA
+1038 KTHIA

-1050 EGAALISVKDD
+1050 EGTALVSVKDD
-1061 DKEYILPVAEMLKEL
+1061 DKKYILPVARMLKEL
-1076 GFKIYATKG
+1076 SFEIYATKG
-1085 TALYLNNN
+1085 TASYLNNN
-1093 GIAAKAINKVREG
+1093 GIAAQAVNKVREG
-1106 RPHIVDMIKDGKIN
+1106 RPHIVDMLKDGKIN

-1138 RRAAILQNIAY
+1138 RRTAILQNIAY

-1158 LVLAIQYI
+1158 LVLAIQYV
-1166 KNSKLEVTPLQE
+1166 KNSKLEVKSLQQIQNV
-1178 YSR
+1178 

>member
-1 MPKRTDIKSILVI
+1 MPKRTDIESILVI

-58 PEFSDVTYIEPVLPE
+58 PEFSDATYIEPVLPE

-87 LPTMGGQTALNCAM
+87 LPTMGGQTALNCAI
-101 KLADNGVLDTYGVKL
+101 KLADDGVLDKYNVEL

-154 QIKEALDYVG
+154 QIKKALDYVG

-200 PINEIQIDESIIG
+200 PINEVQIDESIIG

-267 ASIAVLREIGVSA
+267 ASIAVLREIDVSA

-317 GYPIAKIATK
+317 GYPIAKVVTK

-405 GLIGLDEVF
+405 DFTGLDEVF
-414 PQNTDIDHIKSQ
+414 PENIDIDHIKSQ

-446 SIEEINLIT
+446 SIEEINSIT

-485 EMLELKKM
+485 EMLEMKKM

-500 AKLSNWIPVSRTG
+500 AKLSNRPTSVIPV
-513 MTSEGSGMTP
+513 
-523 DRSADPFPIIP
+523 
-534 DPSNIIQESSS
+534 PSN
-545 NLIPEPSHVIPVRD
+545 VIPVRD
-559 TGIYGKNERSTTG
+559 TGIQPALHAGDRVK
-572 ITSEQIHEIRKKFGI
+572 QIEEIRKKFGI

-613 GNTMVSFQRVTLE
+613 GDVE
-626 SSNKEEWIPVS
+626 NK
-637 STGMTLKDPGVTRES
+637 T
-652 IGITDG
+652 
-658 MECEANVSDRK
+658 ECEANISDRE

-688 YACVHAV
+688 YACVHAA

-737 ILNKEQEN
+737 MLSKEQEN
-745 GTLIGVIVQIGG
+745 GTLVGVIVQIGG

-765 VLNERGFNIL
+765 VLNERGFKIL

-807 CHSTEEALINAE
+807 CHSVEEALTNAE

-839 IRHDIDS
+839 IRHDTQS
-846 FKEYVLEQTKIF
+846 FKEYVLNQTKIF

-874 VDVDAIC
+874 VDVDAVC

-915 SEIIEEIKLQ
+915 DEVIKEIKLQ
-925 TERIALTLEVKG
+925 TERIALALKVKG

-946 ESNVYILEVN
+946 ENRPLAEPVCDEKSLGKVQMSTTEYSNVFEERRQALTTKLPSEIELCKRSSDVYILEVN

-965 ISKVINVPIAKLATQ
+965 ISKVINIPIAKLATQ
-980 VILGEKLSQKN
+980 VILGKKLNQEN
-991 KPFDHF
+991 KPFNHF

-1030 LSFEAALA
+1030 SSFEAALA
-1038 KAHMA
+1038 KVHMA

-1050 EGAALISVKDD
+1050 EGAALVSVKDD
-1061 DKEYILPVAEMLKEL
+1061 DKEYILPVVRMLKEL
-1076 GFKIYATKG
+1076 SFEIYATKG
-1085 TALYLNNN
+1085 TASYLNNN
-1093 GIAAKAINKVREG
+1093 GIAAQAVNKVREG
-1106 RPHIVDMIKDGKIN
+1106 RPHIVDMLKDGKIN

-1138 RRAAILQNIAY
+1138 RRTAILQNIAY

-1158 LVLAIQYI
+1158 LVLAIQYV
-1166 KNSKLEVTPLQE
+1166 KNSKLEVKSLQQIQNG
-1178 YSR
+1178 

>member
-1 MPKRTDIKSILVI
+1 MPKRTDIESILVI

-58 PEFSDVTYIEPVLPE
+58 PEFSDATYIEPVLPK
-73 IIEKIIIKERPDAI
+73 IIEKIIIKEMPDAI
-87 LPTMGGQTALNCAM
+87 LPTMGGQTALNCAI
-101 KLADNGVLDTYGVKL
+101 KLADDGVLDKYNVEL

-154 QIKEALDYVG
+154 QIRKALDYIG

-200 PINEIQIDESIIG
+200 PINEVQIDESIIG

-234 IENVD
+234 IENID

-251 APALTLRDAEY
+251 APALTLRDVEY

-267 ASIAVLREIGVSA
+267 ASIAVLREIDVSA

-317 GYPIAKIATK
+317 GYPIAKVVTK

-332 SLDEIRNDCAPI
+332 SLDEIRNDCAPV

-392 NESLQKAFRSLET
+392 NESLQKAFRSLEIGLT
-405 GLIGLDEVF
+405 GLNEVF
-414 PQNTDIDHIKSQ
+414 PENTDIDHIRSQ

-446 SIEEINLIT
+446 SIEEINSIT

-500 AKLSNWIPVSRTG
+500 AKLSNKKV
-513 MTSEGSGMTP
+513 
-523 DRSADPFPIIP
+523 
-534 DPSNIIQESSS
+534 
-545 NLIPEPSHVIPVRD
+545 
-559 TGIYGKNERSTTG
+559 
-572 ITSEQIHEIRKKFGI
+572 EQIEEIRKKFGI

-613 GNTMVSFQRVTLE
+613 GNTMMSFQRVTLE
-626 SSNKEEWIPVS
+626 SRDKEEWIPVS
-637 STGMTLKDPGVTRES
+637 ATWMTEGMD
-652 IGITDG
+652 
-658 MECEANVSDRK
+658 CEADVSDRE

-688 YACVHAV
+688 YACVHAA
-695 SAAKEMG
+695 STAKEMG

-737 ILNKEQEN
+737 ILSKEQEN
-745 GTLIGVIVQIGG
+745 GTLVGVIVQIGG

-765 VLNERGFNIL
+765 VLNERGFKIL

-801 QPENSI
+801 QPESSI
-807 CHSTEEALINAE
+807 CHSVKEALTNAE

-839 IRHDIDS
+839 IRHDTQS
-846 FKEYVLEQTKIF
+846 FKEYVLNQTKIF

-874 VDVDAIC
+874 VDVDAVC

-915 SEIIEEIKLQ
+915 DEVIKEIELQ
-925 TERIALTLEVKG
+925 TERIALALEVKG

-946 ESNVYILEVN
+946 ESDVYILEVN

-965 ISKVINVPIAKLATQ
+965 ISKVINIPIAKLATQ
-980 VILGEKLSQKN
+980 VILGKKLNQEN
-991 KPFDHF
+991 KPFNHF

-1004 PFTRFA
+1004 PFTRFS
-1010 GVDTL
+1010 GIDTL

-1030 LSFEAALA
+1030 SSFEAALA
-1038 KAHMA
+1038 KTHMA
-1043 AGYKLPT
+1043 AGYKLPI
-1050 EGAALISVKDD
+1050 EGTALVSVKDD
-1061 DKEYILPVAEMLKEL
+1061 DKEYILPVVRMLKEL
-1076 GFKIYATKG
+1076 SFEIYATKG

-1093 GIAAKAINKVREG
+1093 GIAAQAVNKVREG
-1106 RPHIVDMIKDGKIN
+1106 RPHIVDMLKDGKIN

-1138 RRAAILQNIAY
+1138 RRTAILQNIAY

-1158 LVLAIQYI
+1158 LVLAIQYV
-1166 KNSKLEVTPLQE
+1166 KNSKLEVKSLQQIQNV
-1178 YSR
+1178 

>member
-1 MPKRTDIKSILVI
+1 MPKRTDIESILVI
-14 GAGPIVIGQACEF
+14 GAGPIIIGQACEF

-58 PEFSDVTYIEPVLPE
+58 PEFSDATYIEPVLPE
-73 IIEKIIIKERPDAI
+73 IIEKIIIKEKPDAI

-101 KLADNGVLDTYGVKL
+101 KLADEGVLEAYSVKL

-123 IKKAEDRELFRQSM
+123 IKKAEDRKLFRQSM

-144 PKSIIIKNQE
+144 PKSVIIKNQK
-154 QIKEALDYVG
+154 QVRKALDYVG

-185 KEEFFNIAESALKIS
+185 KEEFFNIAENALRIS
-200 PINEIQIDESIIG
+200 PINEVQIDESIIG

-227 NCIIVCS
+227 NCIVVCS
-234 IENVD
+234 IENID

-267 ASIAVLREIGVSA
+267 ASIAVLREIDVSA

-317 GYPIAKIATK
+317 GYPIAKVATK

-332 SLDEIRNDCAPI
+332 SLDEIRNDCAPT

-353 DYIVTKIPRF
+353 DYVVTKIPRF

-369 GTNCE
+369 GTDCE

-392 NESLQKAFRSLET
+392 NESLQKAFCSLET
-405 GLIGLDEVF
+405 GLTGLDEVLSE
-414 PQNTDIDHIKSQ
+414 NTDVKSQ
-426 LAKLLPN
+426 LAKFLPN

-446 SIEEINLIT
+446 SIEEINSIT

-500 AKLSNWIPVSRTG
+500 AKLSNKKV
-513 MTSEGSGMTP
+513 
-523 DRSADPFPIIP
+523 
-534 DPSNIIQESSS
+534 
-545 NLIPEPSHVIPVRD
+545 
-559 TGIYGKNERSTTG
+559 
-572 ITSEQIHEIRKKFGI
+572 EQVEAIRKNFGVNP
-587 KQVYKRVDTCAAE
+587 VYKRVDTCAAE

-613 GNTMVSFQRVTLE
+613 GDII
-626 SSNKEEWIPVS
+626 NKA
-637 STGMTLKDPGVTRES
+637 
-652 IGITDG
+652 
-658 MECEANVSDRK
+658 ECEADVSNRK

-695 SAAKEMG
+695 SASQEMG

-737 ILNKEQEN
+737 ILSKEQEN
-745 GTLIGVIVQIGG
+745 GVLIGVIVQIGG

-807 CHSTEEALINAE
+807 CHSIEEALINAE
-819 KVGFPL
+819 KVKFPL

-839 IRHDIDS
+839 IKHDIES
-846 FKEYVLEQTKIF
+846 FKEYVLSQTKIF

-874 VDVDAIC
+874 VDVDAVC

-888 AAVMEHIEEAG
+888 AGIMEHIEEAG
-899 IHSGDS
+899 VHSGDS
-905 TCSIPTNTLS
+905 TSSMPTNTLNS
-915 SEIIEEIKLQ
+915 KILKEVELQ
-925 TERIALTLEVKG
+925 TERIALELKVKG

-946 ESNVYILEVN
+946 ENDLYILEVN

-965 ISKVINVPIAKLATQ
+965 VSKVINVPIAKLATQ
-980 VILGEKLSQKN
+980 IILGKKLNQERKSLN
-991 KPFDHF
+991 HF

-1004 PFTRFA
+1004 PFNRFS
-1010 GVDTL
+1010 GTDL
-1015 LGPEMKS
+1015 LLSPEMKS

-1030 LSFEAALA
+1030 SSFESALA
-1038 KAHMA
+1038 KAHIA

-1050 EGAALISVKDD
+1050 EGSALISVKDD
-1061 DKEYILPVAEMLKEL
+1061 DKEYILPVVRMLKEL
-1076 GFKIYATKG
+1076 SFEIYATKG
-1085 TALYLNNN
+1085 TTLYLNNN
-1093 GIAAKAINKVREG
+1093 GIAAKAVNKVREG
-1106 RPHIVDMIKDGKIN
+1106 RPNIVDMLKDGKIN

-1138 RRAAILQNIAY
+1138 RRTAILQNIAC

-1158 LVLAIQYI
+1158 LVLAIQYF
-1166 KNSKLEVTPLQE
+1166 KNSKLEVKSLQQIQNI
-1178 YSR
+1178 